1 MTEDNEN
8 IENENVAV
16 MDEPAA
22 SNQDS
27 DKRVPLSALQKERKK
42 RQELEEEVNYY
53 RSQYQEPVEET
64 HVPQDVVTRDDINAL
79 QADTL
84 RQFNEQS
91 WAKDNPEK
99 IDFLNQNLETFLKQ
113 RPHLAQAIASAP
125 NRYEEAFTLVSSL
138 SPQQQQQ
145 LAKESSRKSPLNPSN
160 VPKASGVKQTMD
172 VMDMSDDEF
181 RAWRQSRKRR

>member
-64 HVPQDVVTRDDINAL
+64 HVPQDIVTRDDINAL
-79 QADTL
+79 QADTI